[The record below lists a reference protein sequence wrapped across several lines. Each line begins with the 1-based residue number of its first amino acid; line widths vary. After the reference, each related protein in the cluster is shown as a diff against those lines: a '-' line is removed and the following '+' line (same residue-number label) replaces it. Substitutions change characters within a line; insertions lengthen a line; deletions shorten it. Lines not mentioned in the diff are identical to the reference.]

1 MADSKT
7 MSAQYGV
14 KTENNLD
21 FNQFKANR
29 DEYICRLNGIYE
41 KNLGDPKVNYIHKK
55 VSFGNGGLLNVE
67 GEDYKL

>member
-14 KTENNLD
+14 KTENNID

-41 KNLGDPKVNYIHKK
+41 KNLGDPKVNYIH
-55 VSFGNGGLLNVE
+55 
-67 GEDYKL
+67 